1 MLSPVYTPAPLPW
14 LPLPRRSARGRRKNF
29 PARKTREEKAI
40 AGFRYLFQ
48 RATEILQIP
57 PRSHAGAVLWRVCSL
72 GRDGKGLRERA
83 AGFIRRL
90 PRSSGGGRRAP
101 AQPRTGT
108 AASHASLGGAQRCA
122 AELRRDHNSN
132 DHNEGD
138 GSHLTLPHPIPSH
151 PGPSHP
157 AGHLPAGGT
166 GSAEGTAALW
176 ASGRAQPGC
185 HSPRPGGMRGCKAAR
200 MREWIWDSTMR
211 GYGAVRTQ
219 G

>member
-90 PRSSGGGRRAP
+90 PRSPGGGRRAP

-138 GSHLTLPHPIPSH
+138 GSHLTLPHPIPSRSI
-151 PGPSHP
+151 PSRRAP
-157 AGHLPAGGT
+157 PRRRNGERGGNGGAVGFRT
-166 GSAEGTAALW
+166 
-176 ASGRAQPGC
+176 
-185 HSPRPGGMRGCKAAR
+185 SPAR
-200 MREWIWDSTMR
+200 MPLAAPRRDAGM
-211 GYGAVRTQ
+211 
-219 G
+219 